1 MLSIDNINPHVKKME
16 YAVRGPIV
24 IRAGEIE
31 QEMAKVTIEISKFQS
46 CFILGFMGIWP
57 GYLADIEFNRKC
69 PKSHEWT
76 ARLKKFSK
84 MDKR

>member
-1 MLSIDNINPHVKKME
+1 MLSLDNINPHVKKME

-46 CFILGFMGIWP
+46 CFILGFMGIWRT
-57 GYLADIEFNRKC
+57 LSLIENT
-69 PKSHEWT
+69 PKVMSGQ
-76 ARLKKFSK
+76 LG
-84 MDKR
+84 